1 MAQKIIR
8 KNLKKNELSE
18 AMGKTVDYVATHRKG
33 VTESIAIAA
42 GLGVLVGGFFVVQL
56 YRNLRAGRE
65 LSAGLAALEA
75 PLATDPAAASGG
87 ETFATAV
94 LRDQA
99 ADVHLRKAAS
109 YGGTEPARAASVIL
123 AARGSKPAG
132 SADAFAHAA
141 RDGRAEIAAAAEI
154 DSARLLAA
162 QGKAPEAIDRL
173 KRAIEAPNATVPKD
187 ALLYTLGQ
195 IYESTGAASDA
206 RAAYQ
211 RIVNDYPGSPYR
223 SDARQRGGAP
233 Q

>member
-1 MAQKIIR
+1 MAQKITR
-8 KNLKKNELSE
+8 KSLKKNDLSE

-33 VTESIAIAA
+33 VTESIVIGA
-42 GLGVLVGGFFVVQL
+42 GIVVLVGGFFAVQL

-65 LSAGLAALEA
+65 LSAGLAALET
-75 PLATDPAAASGG
+75 PLATDPGTASGR

-94 LRDQA
+94 QRDQA
-99 ADVHLRKAAS
+99 ADEHLRKAAS
-109 YGGTEPARAASVIL
+109 YGGTEPARSASVIL
-123 AARGSKPAG
+123 AARGSRSSG
-132 SADAFAHAA
+132 SAETFAHAA
-141 RDGRAEIAAAAEI
+141 RDGKAEVATAAEI

-187 ALLYTLGQ
+187 ALLFTLGQ

-206 RAAYQ
+206 RATYQ

-223 SDARQRGGAP
+223 ADARQRLGGP